1 MDLLQRTYDLIDQS
15 PLSQRQIAAGAGVE
29 RDWFAKFAKR
39 RIPSPGVTKVQAVY
53 NFLRSSKKSIRSRD
67 HAA

>member
-15 PLSQRQIAAGAGVE
+15 DLSQRKIAAGAGVR
-29 RDWFAKFAKR
+29 RDWFAKFKQR
-39 RIPSPGVTKVQAVY
+39 RIKSPGVPKVQAVHD
-53 NFLRSSKKSIRSRD
+53 FLARKPVRVRS